1 MVKRKNY
8 LGVVSVIFFF
18 FCTTSPFISH
28 SHITFLRY
36 NTSMAAT
43 TLTLVCLIS
52 GELTSKAFKV
62 RIRDIHADISD
73 LKKAIVGEKPNAF
86 KHIDAKDLMLWQA
99 TIPADENAEEES
111 IITLD
116 GLDDKTKLGN
126 PRTCLSKLFPETPDD
141 NTYIIVEQLK
151 GMVVFIWNQKAE

>member
-1 MVKRKNY
+1 
-8 LGVVSVIFFF
+8 
-18 FCTTSPFISH
+18 
-28 SHITFLRY
+28 
-36 NTSMAAT
+36 MAAT

-99 TIPADENAEEES
+99 TIPADENAEEKI

-116 GLDDKTKLGN
+116 GLDHKTKLGN

-141 NTYIIVEQLK
+141 NTYIIVERPK
-151 GMVVFIWNQKAE
+151 GMPKKTLVLNTLLLLGFHNFHNFYAKYFVFLRD